1 MGKENNVVNK
11 YRRQI
16 FWLILAASFLMI
28 LAYNF
33 LTPYLSDDYSYAIAV
48 READSLWDLVK
59 QQYGEY
65 LSNSGRIIGQFNVR
79 LSLSVDKWV
88 FNLVNSL
95 MFTALVLLMYAN
107 IRRKKKYDIF
117 VLILIITFLWKFA
130 VSFGQT
136 MLWICGACNYLW
148 GSVFILGFVTFYRHL
163 LYHAGQIKNHAAM
176 AVAAFIFGVAAGWCN
191 ENTSGG
197 GLMLIVL
204 FGLNFWWGRKK
215 RKEKS
220 IYPFMIFGV
229 FGVCC
234 GLLGM
239 ISAPG
244 VRSRSATMS
253 EGEYTGLVGLLS
265 RIYKITLSIREL
277 FFVVIVITIVAVV
290 FLALQKKLC
299 SLKLLRSNE
308 TAIFLLAAIAT
319 CYALAIAPTPADRA
333 YFGAGIFLFIGCI
346 QGIVDVADTE
356 LAIRAAKYSLASVLC
371 VWLTFAYLDN
381 LVNLARIYREEQER
395 IDLIWEEKSDPNE
408 DGILVIPQFREAFK
422 NPYSNAHESDLQ
434 DDKDYWI
441 NLFYEVYYDLGNI
454 TAIPRD
460 EWEELYGA
468 EQ

>member
-176 AVAAFIFGVAAGWCN
+176 AVAAFIFGVVAGWCN

-204 FGLNFWWGRKK
+204 FGLNFWWDRKK
-215 RKEKS
+215 GKEKS
-220 IYPFMIFGV
+220 IYPFMISGV
-229 FGVCC
+229 FGVSC